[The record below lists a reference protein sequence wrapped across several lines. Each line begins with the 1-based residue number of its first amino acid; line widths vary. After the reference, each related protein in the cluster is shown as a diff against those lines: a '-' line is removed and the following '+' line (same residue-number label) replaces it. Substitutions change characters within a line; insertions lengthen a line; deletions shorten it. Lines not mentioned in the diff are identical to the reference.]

1 MPWDP
6 DRYLRYEGQR
16 SLAFHHLAAVIDDF
30 DPAVAVD
37 LGCGTGGLTASL
49 ADRWPT
55 ARITG
60 IDSSEEMIERA
71 RKHAVPGQLE
81 FMVADVARWQSTE
94 PVDLMIS
101 NACFHWIDDHQAL
114 FGHLVPQ
121 LAPGGVFAFQVPANH
136 DEPSHTVLRELC
148 SSPGWRDR
156 LDGLPR
162 TGVRE
167 PQWYLDELGG
177 RRLDVRAW
185 QTTYFHSLE
194 GENPVLEWMRGTT
207 LRPVLER
214 LPEDR
219 HEDFLEV
226 LGIALRESY
235 PGRGGATVFPFTRT
249 FVVAIRA
256 QLSCDETEC

>member
-6 DRYLRYEGQR
+6 DRYLRYEGPR
-16 SLAFHHLAAVIDDF
+16 SLAFHHLAAAIDGF
-30 DPAVAVD
+30 DPAVVVD
-37 LGCGTGGLTASL
+37 LGCGTGKLTASL
-49 ADRWPT
+49 ANRWPT

-60 IDSSEEMIERA
+60 VDSSEEMIGRA
-71 RKHAVPGQLE
+71 RKRAVPDRLE
-81 FMVADVARWQSTE
+81 FMVAHVATWQSTE

-114 FGHLVPQ
+114 FGHLMPQ

-136 DEPSHTVLRELC
+136 DEPSHTILRELC

-167 PQWYLDELGG
+167 PQWYLDDLGG
-177 RRLDVRAW
+177 RGLTVRAW
-185 QTTYFHSLE
+185 QTTYFHCLE

-214 LPEDR
+214 LSDSGS
-219 HEDFLEV
+219 DAFLAEY
-226 LGIALRESY
+226 GARLREAY
-235 PGRGGATVFPFTRT
+235 PVRDESTLFPFKRT
-249 FVVAIRA
+249 FVVA
-256 QLSCDETEC
+256 TKT